1 MIQSDFNFQ
10 RFFLF
15 HIFQILM
22 VKISIK
28 KGCWKFPFTLWIFV
42 LPWRKMTKDTEE
54 RVWMCICTE
63 RNMGQGPNID
73 MLLNKYYSVNQMHF
87 NFQIIQT
94 IMSGLRSQDAQTVTF
109 FVGLVTSVADSL
121 YQFCVFLVFLLY
133 FQSCI
138 TFH

>member
-1 MIQSDFNFQ
+1 MVHCLIERSLKVVWTWAWMFPHPNPNRTCSDS
-10 RFFLF
+10 
-15 HIFQILM
+15 M
-22 VKISIK
+22 
-28 KGCWKFPFTLWIFV
+28 
-42 LPWRKMTKDTEE
+42 LPWMKMTEDSER

-63 RNMGQGPNID
+63 SNMGHGPNID